1 MNFNN
6 SLELTQSQKLI
17 ITMQLKQSLNILNMS
32 KLELEEEIKREY
44 EENPLLEVEKS
55 SEVDWEKYIKNIE
68 NSRFRLYV
76 NLSRKKESDRIPKPR
91 RGSGTATTT
100 GVLKKW
106 VRR

>member
-32 KLELEEEIKREY
+32 KLELEVEIKREY

-55 SEVDWEKYIKNIE
+55 SEVDWEKYIKNI
-68 NSRFRLYV
+68 NV
-76 NLSRKKESDRIPKPR
+76 DNLFICNNIFYNNI
-91 RGSGTATTT
+91 
-100 GVLKKW
+100 
-106 VRR
+106 

>member
-55 SEVDWEKYIKNIE
+55 SEVDLENILKILKIHVRVIKMNYII
-68 NSRFRLYV
+68 
-76 NLSRKKESDRIPKPR
+76 IMIMI
-91 RGSGTATTT
+91 
-100 GVLKKW
+100 
-106 VRR
+106 

>member
-44 EENPLLEVEKS
+44 EETHIAYMKTYIYKLA
-55 SEVDWEKYIKNIE
+55 YIK
-68 NSRFRLYV
+68 LV
-76 NLSRKKESDRIPKPR
+76 K
-91 RGSGTATTT
+91 
-100 GVLKKW
+100 
-106 VRR
+106 

>member
-44 EENPLLEVEKS
+44 EENPLLGK
-55 SEVDWEKYIKNIE
+55 KQR
-68 NSRFRLYV
+68 SRLGKIY
-76 NLSRKKESDRIPKPR
+76 
-91 RGSGTATTT
+91 
-100 GVLKKW
+100 
-106 VRR
+106 

>member
-68 NSRFRLYV
+68 IYV
-76 NLSRKKESDRIPKPR
+76 RVIKMNYIIIMIMI
-91 RGSGTATTT
+91 
-100 GVLKKW
+100 
-106 VRR
+106 

>member
-55 SEVDWEKYIKNIE
+55 SEVDWENILKILKIHVRVIKMNYII
-68 NSRFRLYV
+68 
-76 NLSRKKESDRIPKPR
+76 IMIMI
-91 RGSGTATTT
+91 
-100 GVLKKW
+100 
-106 VRR
+106 

>member
-55 SEVDWEKYIKNIE
+55 SEVDWKNI
-68 NSRFRLYV
+68 
-76 NLSRKKESDRIPKPR
+76 
-91 RGSGTATTT
+91 
-100 GVLKKW
+100 LKILKIH
-106 VRR
+106 VRVIKMNYIIIMIMI